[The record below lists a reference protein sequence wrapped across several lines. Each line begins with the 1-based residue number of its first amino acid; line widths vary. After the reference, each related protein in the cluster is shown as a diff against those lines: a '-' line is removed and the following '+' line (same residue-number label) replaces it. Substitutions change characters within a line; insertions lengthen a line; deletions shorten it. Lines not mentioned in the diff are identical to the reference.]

1 MKNFFQIVFLSL
13 TPALAFNA
21 LAQQFSAG
29 GGAAPVNRPVVTMTP
44 AAPGPATSPTPGS
57 TPVINVT
64 PGQAAAPAAPSA
76 SAAKAEP
83 PEPKLVMPNDG
94 AHVLRGNDRVIA
106 APAAGSAVPG
116 GSAGLKFEDAPLG
129 DVVHIIMREMAKV
142 NYLIHPPISGTVT
155 LSTQGNITTDDA
167 VYMLENA
174 LLANGFVMA
183 QDSRGTYHIGRPE
196 VVKNIVPNLRQAI
209 KNTTLQ
215 AGHGAIIVPL
225 KYIGATE
232 MASILQPM
240 AQGAIVRVDTVRNLI
255 VMVGNRAQAEGWL
268 DIVNTF
274 DVDMLKG
281 MSVAV
286 IPLKYITTK
295 EVDLALRV
303 FAPGGAAA
311 LSTAGGA
318 AAGAPQVAGQSGA
331 TPAPGIV
338 SSAPGGAGGAAAA
351 GAASAT
357 QATQAASF
365 PLFGALRIV
374 PLERMNSVIVITP
387 RAAYID
393 EIRLWIEKIDR
404 PGASSTES
412 QLFVYPVQNG
422 NAAHLTNVLNGL
434 FGNGTSTQ
442 GGAANTGVAPA
453 LGQAAG
459 ATGFVGSLIGNTAAG
474 GGGIGGGAGTLNAN
488 AGRSTVQGAGITTV
502 SFTSGL
508 RLMADGVNNAILI
521 YGTAAEYAK
530 VEATLKRLDVP
541 GAQVLIEATIMEVS
555 LKDDLQYGLQWAF
568 SENRGANTGK
578 GTLSAA
584 GGALP
589 TAPTKGF
596 SYSLT
601 NSAGDIKGM
610 LNLLADKSLLNVIS
624 SPSLMVL
631 DNHTASIVVGTQQP
645 INGGTTITTG
655 GVSTNSIQY
664 KDTGVNLTVTPS
676 VNAGNMVN
684 MTINQTVTDVGDV
697 DSATGQRSFL
707 QRQIGSKVAVR
718 SGETVV
724 LGGLI
729 RDNNT
734 SGRSGIPI
742 LQDLPLVGA
751 LFSTQS
757 KLGTRTE
764 MLVMLTPRVV
774 RSDAEISNLA
784 NDVRAS
790 MKGIDFS
797 GLDLAKRARAA
808 SAAKEAAYIDAKTQ
822 LTAQNDLVKQQAA
835 DLAKAAE
842 QASEQAKA
850 AQAAQAALTAQ
861 TAAQLAEQA
870 ATQAKAQ
877 AEAKAQADAQLK
889 AADQAKALEQAK
901 ATQLKAELDAK
912 AAELTK
918 AAEAAAQPVQ
928 CGPVK
933 AEAEDD
939 KAKKPIKKKAKKPA
953 TAVSPLNCAP
963 GSTPTAK

>member
-1 MKNFFQIVFLSL
+1 M
-13 TPALAFNA
+13 
-21 LAQQFSAG
+21 
-29 GGAAPVNRPVVTMTP
+29 
-44 AAPGPATSPTPGS
+44 
-57 TPVINVT
+57 
-64 PGQAAAPAAPSA
+64 
-76 SAAKAEP
+76 
-83 PEPKLVMPNDG
+83 
-94 AHVLRGNDRVIA
+94 RGNDRVIA
-106 APAAGSAVPG
+106 APATGAAVPG

-129 DVVHIIMREMAKV
+129 DVVQIIMREMAKV

-155 LSTQGNITTDDA
+155 LSTQGNISTDDA
-167 VYMLENA
+167 VYLLENA

-196 VVKNIVPNLRQAI
+196 VVKNIVPNLRQAV

-225 KYIGATE
+225 KYIGAAE

-240 AQGAIVRVDTVRNLI
+240 AQGAIVRIDTVRNLL

-281 MSVAV
+281 MSIAV
-286 IPLKYITTK
+286 IPLKHITTK

-303 FAPGGAAA
+303 FSPGGAAA
-311 LSTAGGA
+311 LSAAGTTAGAAPAAGQPGSAPTAASA
-318 AAGAPQVAGQSGA
+318 AAQ
-331 TPAPGIV
+331 
-338 SSAPGGAGGAAAA
+338 GGAAAA
-351 GAASAT
+351 QAASMS
-357 QATQAASF
+357 ASF

-374 PLERMNSVIVITP
+374 PLERMNSVLVITP

-393 EIRLWIEKIDR
+393 EARVWLEKIDR
-404 PGASSTES
+404 PGVSSTES

-422 NAAHLTNVLNGL
+422 NAAHLANVLNGL
-434 FGNGTSTQ
+434 FGNGTTTQ

-453 LGQAAG
+453 LGQSTG
-459 ATGFVGSLIGNTAAG
+459 ATGSILGIGGTA
-474 GGGIGGGAGTLNAN
+474 GGIGGSGAGALNAN

-502 SFTSGL
+502 SFASGL
-508 RLMADGVNNAILI
+508 RVMADGVNNAILI
-521 YGTAAEYAK
+521 YGTASEYAK

-578 GTLSAA
+578 GTLSSA

-589 TAPTKGF
+589 TNPTKGF

-631 DNHTASIVVGTQQP
+631 DNHTASIAVGTQQP
-645 INGGTTITTG
+645 INGGTTITAG
-655 GVSTNSIQY
+655 GVSSNSIQY

-684 MTINQTVTDVGDV
+684 MTINQSVTDVGDV
-697 DSATGQRSFL
+697 DTATGQRSFL

-718 SGETVV
+718 SGETIV

-729 RDNNT
+729 RDNST
-734 SGRSGIPI
+734 TGRSGIPI
-742 LQDLPLVGA
+742 LQDLPLVGG

-757 KLGTRTE
+757 KLGGRTE

-774 RSDAEISNLA
+774 RSDSEISNLA

-797 GLDLAKRARAA
+797 GLDLTKKARTA
-808 SAAKEAAYIDAKTQ
+808 SAAKEAAYTDAKNQ
-822 LTAQNDLVKQQAA
+822 LTAQNDLVNQQAT
-835 DLAKAAE
+835 DLAKAT
-842 QASEQAKA
+842 EQAKA
-850 AQAAQAALTAQ
+850 SQAAQAALTVQ
-861 TAAQLAEQA
+861 TAAQLAELA
-870 ATQAKAQ
+870 AAQSKAQ
-877 AEAKAQADAQLK
+877 AEAKAQSEAQLK
-889 AADQAKALEQAK
+889 AADLARAAEQAK

-912 AAELTK
+912 AVELAK
-918 AAEAAAQPVQ
+918 ATEAAAQPVQ

-933 AEAEDD
+933 PEPEDD
-939 KAKKPIKKKAKKPA
+939 KTKKPTQKKAKKPTTTSA
-953 TAVSPLNCAP
+953 PVNCTPVGVAP
-963 GSTPTAK
+963 AK

>member
-1 MKNFFQIVFLSL
+1 MKTFRQIAILSL
-13 TPALAFNA
+13 TPVLAINA
-21 LAQQFSAG
+21 WAQFTTG
-29 GGAAPVNRPVVTMTP
+29 GGAAPASVVNFTP
-44 AAPGPATSPTPGS
+44 SAAGPATSPTPGS
-57 TPVINVT
+57 TPVISVT
-64 PGQAAAPAAPSA
+64 PGQTAVPVPNAAPANSV
-76 SAAKAEP
+76 KVVEP
-83 PEPKLVMPNDG
+83 PEPKLVLPNDG

-106 APAAGSAVPG
+106 APSVGAAVPG

-155 LSTQGNITTDDA
+155 LSTQGNISTDDA

-196 VVKNIVPNLRQAI
+196 VVKNVVPNMRQAV
-209 KNTTLQ
+209 KNTTIQ

-240 AQGAIVRVDTVRNLI
+240 AQGAIVRVDTVRNLL

-281 MSVAV
+281 MSIAV
-286 IPLKYITTK
+286 IPLKHISTK

-303 FAPGGAAA
+303 FSPGGTAAISAAGTTASAAA
-311 LSTAGGA
+311 PVAGQ
-318 AAGAPQVAGQSGA
+318 AAGAPATASTSAGTPGA
-331 TPAPGIV
+331 NN
-338 SSAPGGAGGAAAA
+338 
-351 GAASAT
+351 AASAQT
-357 QATQAASF
+357 ANASNGF

-374 PLERMNSVIVITP
+374 PLERMNSVLVITP

-393 EIRLWIEKIDR
+393 EARVWLEKIDR
-404 PGASSTES
+404 PGVNSTEP
-412 QLFVYPVQNG
+412 QLFVYPIQNG
-422 NAAHLTNVLNGL
+422 NAAHLANVLNGL
-434 FGNGTSTQ
+434 LGNGTASQ
-442 GGAANTGVAPA
+442 AGAANTGVAPA

-459 ATGFVGSLIGNTAAG
+459 VTGFTGALMGNGAAG
-474 GGGIGGGAGTLNAN
+474 GTGGAGGVAGLNAN
-488 AGRSTVQGAGITTV
+488 AGRSAQGATITTV
-502 SFTSGL
+502 SFASGL
-508 RLMADGVNNAILI
+508 RVMADGVNNALLI

-555 LKDDLQYGLQWAF
+555 LTDDLQYGLQWAF
-568 SENRGANTGK
+568 NESRGANTGK
-578 GTLSAA
+578 GTLSSA
-584 GGALP
+584 GGALSA
-589 TAPTKGF
+589 TPTKGF

-610 LNLLADKSLLNVIS
+610 LNLLANKSLLNVIS

-631 DNHTASIVVGTQQP
+631 DNHTASIAVGTQQP

-676 VNAGNMVN
+676 VNTGNMVN
-684 MTINQTVTDVGDV
+684 MTINQSVTDVGDV

-718 SGETVV
+718 SGETIV

-729 RDNNT
+729 RDNST
-734 SGRSGIPI
+734 TGRSGIPI
-742 LQDLPLVGA
+742 LQDLPLVGG

-757 KLGTRTE
+757 KLGGRTE
-764 MLVMLTPRVV
+764 LLVMLTPRVV
-774 RSDAEISNLA
+774 RSDAEIGNLA

-797 GLDLAKRARAA
+797 GLDMAKKARAA
-808 SAAKEAAYIDAKTQ
+808 SAAKEAAYQDAQAQ
-822 LTAQNDLVKQQAA
+822 LAAQNDLVKQQAA

-842 QASEQAKA
+842 QAKA
-850 AQAAQAALTAQ
+850 SQAAQAALTTQ

-870 ATQAKAQ
+870 AAQAKAQ

-889 AADQAKALEQAK
+889 AADQAKAAEQAK
-901 ATQLKAELDAK
+901 AVQLKAELDAK
-912 AAELTK
+912 AAELAK

-928 CGPVK
+928 CGPTK
-933 AEAEDD
+933 SEES
-939 KAKKPIKKKAKKPA
+939 AKKPTKKKAKKP
-953 TAVSPLNCAP
+953 TAGSNPLNCAP
-963 GSTPTAK
+963 GTVAGAK

>member
-1 MKNFFQIVFLSL
+1 MKTFLQLAILSL
-13 TPALAFNA
+13 TPLLALNA
-21 LAQQFSAG
+21 LAQFTIG
-29 GGAAPVNRPVVTMTP
+29 GGSPAPKSLVTVTP
-44 AAPGPATSPTPGS
+44 ASPGPATSPTPGA
-57 TPVINVT
+57 TPFISVT
-64 PGQAAAPAAPSA
+64 PGQAATPTPATNAPAAV
-76 SAAKAEP
+76 KAEP
-83 PEPKLVMPNDG
+83 PEAKLVLPKDG
-94 AHVLRGNDRVIA
+94 ALVMRGNDRVIA
-106 APAAGSAVPG
+106 SPATGAAVPG

-142 NYLIHPPISGTVT
+142 NYLIHPPISGSVT

-167 VYMLENA
+167 VYLLENA

-196 VVKNIVPNLRQAI
+196 VVKNIVPNLRQAV

-225 KYIGATE
+225 KYIGAAE

-240 AQGAIVRVDTVRNLI
+240 AQGAIVRVDTVRNLL

-281 MSVAV
+281 MSIAV
-286 IPLKYITTK
+286 IPLKHITTK

-303 FAPGGAAA
+303 FSPGGAAA
-311 LSTAGGA
+311 LSAAGTTAGAAPAAGQPGSAPSAASA
-318 AAGAPQVAGQSGA
+318 AAQ
-331 TPAPGIV
+331 
-338 SSAPGGAGGAAAA
+338 GGAAAA
-351 GAASAT
+351 QAASMS
-357 QATQAASF
+357 ASF

-374 PLERMNSVIVITP
+374 PLERMNSVLVITP

-393 EIRLWIEKIDR
+393 EARVWLEKIDR
-404 PGASSTES
+404 PGVSSTES

-422 NAAHLTNVLNGL
+422 NAAHLANVLNGL
-434 FGNGTSTQ
+434 FGNGTTTQ

-453 LGQAAG
+453 LGQATG
-459 ATGFVGSLIGNTAAG
+459 ATGSILGIGGTA
-474 GGGIGGGAGTLNAN
+474 GGIGGGGAGALNAN

-502 SFTSGL
+502 SCASGL

-521 YGTAAEYAK
+521 YGTASEYAK

-568 SENRGANTGK
+568 SESRGANTGK
-578 GTLSAA
+578 GTLSSS

-589 TAPTKGF
+589 TNPTKGF

-610 LNLLADKSLLNVIS
+610 PNLLADKSLLNVIS

-631 DNHTASIVVGTQQP
+631 DNHTASIAVGTQQP
-645 INGGTTITTG
+645 INGGTTITPG
-655 GVSTNSIQY
+655 GVSSNSIQY

-684 MTINQTVTDVGDV
+684 MTINQSVTDVGDV
-697 DSATGQRSFL
+697 DTATGQRSFL

-718 SGETVV
+718 SGETIV

-729 RDNNT
+729 RDNST
-734 SGRSGIPI
+734 TGRSGIPI
-742 LQDLPLVGA
+742 LQDLPLLGG

-757 KLGTRTE
+757 KLGGRTE

-774 RSDAEISNLA
+774 RSDAEIGNLA

-808 SAAKEAAYIDAKTQ
+808 SAAKEAAYVDAKTQ
-822 LTAQNDLVKQQAA
+822 LIAQNDLVKQQAA
-835 DLAKAAE
+835 DLAKAAD
-842 QASEQAKA
+842 QAAEQAKA
-850 AQAAQAALTAQ
+850 SQAAQAALTLQ

-870 ATQAKAQ
+870 AAQAKAQ
-877 AEAKAQADAQLK
+877 AEAKAQSEAQLK
-889 AADQAKALEQAK
+889 AADLARAAEQAK

-912 AAELTK
+912 AVELAK
-918 AAEAAAQPVQ
+918 ATEAAAKPVQ

-933 AEAEDD
+933 PEPEDD
-939 KAKKPIKKKAKKPA
+939 KTKKPTQKKAKKPTTTSA
-953 TAVSPLNCAP
+953 PVNCTPFGVAP
-963 GSTPTAK
+963 AK